1 MIQISDQATAKIAE
15 LIENSEVSGAFLRF
29 GVNDGG
35 CSGLSYQIRIDDEM
49 QEDDQVTEWSSFKVV
64 VDSASQPFVDG
75 VQIGYKE
82 AGMTGGFTIDN
93 PNAKATCGCGASFRT
108 AAYRGQAK
116 KC

>member
-1 MIQISDQATAKIAE
+1 MIQISDQATAKISE
-15 LIENSEVSGAFLRF
+15 LIENSDMNGTFLRF

-35 CSGLSYQIRIDDEM
+35 CSGLSYQIRLDDEL
-49 QEDDQVTEWSSFKVV
+49 QEGDQVLEWSSFKVV

-108 AAYRGQAK
+108 ASYRGQVN